1 MCICIYDRKIIY
13 VYTLSNFACYKI
25 QLYTCILLNHL
36 IRWKRPVSIPPVK
49 QKHAQLSC
57 FVKWW
62 DPETI
67 SKPMNHHFFG
77 CRKMAQLHQH
87 DTPNDTSTEDLLA
100 ICATLG
106 STGLFSADKPN
117 IQYLYIAKK
126 SIAIHSHLIG
136 PLWLYIY
143 IYGMY
148 FLSYVLKFYL
158 TQRCCCCQFFP
169 CYLKRHAASGALPA
183 EAEVHREVIGTKS
196 NVLYKMVGVE
206 RTEDLRTYGF
216 SNNRTLIINTEFL
229 GVLTIQNGKL
239 QNCILLLV
247 KHNCIYQ
254 PCFALKIQEAMT
266 SNIWVNFLVDLSS
279 CSWGPNNKSLKSMDV
294 HVRHIHVEHGNQP

>member
-1 MCICIYDRKIIY
+1 
-13 VYTLSNFACYKI
+13 
-25 QLYTCILLNHL
+25 
-36 IRWKRPVSIPPVK
+36 
-49 QKHAQLSC
+49 
-57 FVKWW
+57 
-62 DPETI
+62 
-67 SKPMNHHFFG
+67 
-77 CRKMAQLHQH
+77 
-87 DTPNDTSTEDLLA
+87 
-100 ICATLG
+100 
-106 STGLFSADKPN
+106 
-117 IQYLYIAKK
+117 
-126 SIAIHSHLIG
+126 
-136 PLWLYIY
+136 
-143 IYGMY
+143 MY

-279 CSWGPNNKSLKSMDV
+279 CS
-294 HVRHIHVEHGNQP
+294 